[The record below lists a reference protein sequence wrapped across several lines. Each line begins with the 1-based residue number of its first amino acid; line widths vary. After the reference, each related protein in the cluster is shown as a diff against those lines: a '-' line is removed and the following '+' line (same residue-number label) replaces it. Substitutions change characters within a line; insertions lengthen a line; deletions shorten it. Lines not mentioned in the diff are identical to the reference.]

1 MIIID
6 KGLQN
11 NRKGNYMN
19 LANGLTLTRIF
30 LIPIYLLFFYSTLEK
45 RIVYA
50 GIVLIVSGI
59 TDMLDGYVARKYN
72 MVTKLGTVLD
82 PIADKLTT
90 FAVLASF
97 TSYELISPW
106 ILIVLG
112 IKELA
117 LIVGGGI
124 LYCSDDKKV
133 IPANKFG
140 KVATVSFYIA
150 IISVILSLHQTAI
163 NTLFYITI
171 FFHLLAFL
179 NYLSIFKG
187 VMADK
192 DEA

>member
-30 LIPIYLLFFYSTLEK
+30 LVPIYLLFFYSTLEN
-45 RIVYA
+45 RIIYSGV
-50 GIVLIVSGI
+50 VLIISGI

-72 MVTKLGTVLD
+72 MITKLGTLLD

-90 FAVLASF
+90 FAVLVSF
-97 TSYELISPW
+97 TSYELIYPW

-117 LIVGGGI
+117 LIIGGGI
-124 LYCSDDKKV
+124 LYCFDDKKV

-140 KVATVSFYIA
+140 KLATISFYIA
-150 IISVILSLHQTAI
+150 IISVILSLSQIII

-171 FFHLLAFL
+171 FVHILAFL
-179 NYLSIFKG
+179 KYLSIFKD
-187 VMADK
+187 VMTNKDK
-192 DEA
+192 V